1 VSLLLKGAL
10 IEYGTDF
17 LGPLPNVVVFQFNP
31 EQVTRTIEVPER
43 PAGSGSRETSQAGE
57 VPLERLDLTAK
68 FSAADMLANDNVLAR
83 ISGIGSYLAAL
94 ELMANSKAAA
104 GGLLGA
110 AIDAIGDLLG
120 GGGAADP
127 TQPIPR
133 EAYPRL
139 IFIWGLTRV
148 LPVMVTS
155 MKITETHF
163 DFLLNP
169 IEAEVEIGLT
179 VVRPDPCAKD
189 LVAEG
194 ASIYTATAKEALAVA
209 NLANVAGEI
218 ADLVSF

>member
-1 VSLLLKGAL
+1 MSVLLKAAL
-10 IEYGTDF
+10 IEYGGDF

-31 EQVTRTIEVPER
+31 LQVTRTLEVPPR
-43 PAGSGSRETSQAGE
+43 PTGAGSRETSQAGE
-57 VPLERLDLTAK
+57 VPLEKLDLTAS
-68 FSAADMLANDNVLAR
+68 FSAADMLASNNVLAR
-83 ISGIGSYLAAL
+83 ATGIASYLAAL
-94 ELMANSKAAA
+94 ELMANAKAAE

-110 AIDAIGDLLG
+110 AIDAIGSLLG
-120 GGGAADP
+120 GGGADA

-155 MKITETHF
+155 MKITETQF

-179 VVRPDPCAKD
+179 VIRPDPCGKD

>member
-1 VSLLLKGAL
+1 MSLLLKGAL
-10 IEYGTDF
+10 IEYGSDF

-31 EQVTRTIEVPER
+31 LQVTRTIEIPPR
-43 PAGSGSRETSQAGE
+43 PTGAGGRETSQAGE
-57 VPLERLDLTAK
+57 VPLEKLDLTAS
-68 FSAADMLANDNVLAR
+68 FSASDMLASNNILAR
-83 ISGIGSYLAAL
+83 ASGIASYLAAL
-94 ELMANSKAAA
+94 ELMANAKAAE

-110 AIDAIGDLLG
+110 AIDAIGALLG
-120 GGGAADP
+120 GGGADA

-155 MKITETHF
+155 MKITETQF

-179 VVRPDPCAKD
+179 VIRPDPCAKD

>member
-10 IEYGTDF
+10 IEYGSDV

-31 EQVTRTIEVPER
+31 EKVTRTIEVPER

-57 VPLERLDLTAK
+57 VPIEKLDLTAT
-68 FSAADMLANDNVLAR
+68 FSAADMLASNNVIAR
-83 ISGIGSYLAAL
+83 ASGIASYLAAL
-94 ELMANSKAAA
+94 ELMANTKAAA

-110 AIDAIGDLLG
+110 AIDAIGSLLG
-120 GGGAADP
+120 GGAAAP

-133 EAYPRL
+133 ESYPRL
-139 IFIWGLTRV
+139 LFIWGLLRV

-155 MKITETHF
+155 MKITESQF

-189 LVAEG
+189 LIAEG
-194 ASIYTATAKEALAVA
+194 ASVYTATAKEALSVA

>member
-1 VSLLLKGAL
+1 VSLLLRGAL
-10 IEYGTDF
+10 IEYGPDF

-31 EQVTRTIEVPER
+31 EEVTRTIEVPER
-43 PAGSGSRETSQAGE
+43 PTGAGSRETSQAGE
-57 VPLERLDLTAK
+57 VPIERLELTAK
-68 FSAADMLANDNVLAR
+68 FSAADMLAANNPLAR
-83 ISGIGSYLAAL
+83 ATGIASYLAAL
-94 ELMANSKAAA
+94 ELMANAKAAA
-104 GGLLGA
+104 GGLIGA
-110 AIDAIGDLLG
+110 AIDAVGDLLG
-120 GGGAADP
+120 GKGGDA

-148 LPVMVTS
+148 LPVMVTAMS
-155 MKITETHF
+155 ITETHF

-169 IEAEVEIGLT
+169 IEAEVRIGLT
-179 VVRPDPCAKD
+179 VIRPDPCAKD
-189 LVAEG
+189 LIAEG

>member
-10 IEYGTDF
+10 IEYGSDF

-31 EQVTRTIEVPER
+31 LEVTRTIEVPER
-43 PAGSGSRETSQAGE
+43 PTGSGSRETTQAGE
-57 VPLERLDLTAK
+57 VPIERLELTAK
-68 FSAADMLANDNVLAR
+68 FSAADMLAANNPLAR
-83 ISGIGSYLAAL
+83 ATGIATYLAAL
-94 ELMANSKAAA
+94 ELMANAKAAA
-104 GGLLGA
+104 GGLIGA
-110 AIDAIGDLLG
+110 AIDAVGDLLG
-120 GGGAADP
+120 GGDGDA

-148 LPVMVTS
+148 LPVMVTAMS
-155 MKITETHF
+155 ITETHF

-169 IEAEVEIGLT
+169 IEAEVQIGLT
-179 VVRPDPCAKD
+179 VIRPDPCAND
-189 LVAEG
+189 LIAQG

-218 ADLVSF
+218 ADLVTF

>member
-1 VSLLLKGAL
+1 MSLLLKGAL
-10 IEYGTDF
+10 IEYGSDF

-31 EQVTRTIEVPER
+31 LQVTRTIEVPPR
-43 PAGSGSRETSQAGE
+43 PTGAGSRETSQAGE
-57 VPLERLDLTAK
+57 VPLEKLDLTAS
-68 FSAADMLANDNVLAR
+68 FSAADMLASNNVLAR
-83 ISGIGSYLAAL
+83 ATGIASYLAAL
-94 ELMANSKAAA
+94 ELMANAKAAE

-110 AIDAIGDLLG
+110 AIDAIGSLL
-120 GGGAADP
+120 GGGAADA

-155 MKITETHF
+155 MKITETQF

-169 IEAEVEIGLT
+169 IEAEVELGLT
-179 VVRPDPCAKD
+179 VIRPDPCAKD

-194 ASIYTATAKEALAVA
+194 ASIYTATAKEALAVS

>member
-10 IEYGTDF
+10 FEYSENF

-31 EQVTRTIEVPER
+31 EEVTRTIEVPER
-43 PAGSGSRETSQAGE
+43 PTGSGSRETSQAGE
-57 VPLERLDLTAK
+57 VPIERLELTAK
-68 FSAADMLANDNVLAR
+68 FSAADMLAANNPLAR
-83 ISGIGSYLAAL
+83 ATGIASYLAAL
-94 ELMANSKAAA
+94 ELMANAKAAA
-104 GGLLGA
+104 GGLIGA
-110 AIDAIGDLLG
+110 AIDAVGDLLG
-120 GGGAADP
+120 GGGDA

-148 LPVMVTS
+148 LPVMVTAMS
-155 MKITETHF
+155 ITETHF

-169 IEAEVEIGLT
+169 IEAEVQIGLT
-179 VVRPDPCAKD
+179 VIRPDPCAKD
-189 LVAEG
+189 LIAEG

-218 ADLVSF
+218 ADLVTF

>member
-1 VSLLLKGAL
+1 MSLLLKGAL
-10 IEYGTDF
+10 IEYGSDF

-31 EQVTRTIEVPER
+31 EKVTRTIEVPER

-57 VPLERLDLTAK
+57 VPIEKLDLTAT
-68 FSAADMLANDNVLAR
+68 FSAADMLASNNVIAR
-83 ISGIGSYLAAL
+83 ASGIASYLAAL
-94 ELMANSKAAA
+94 ELMANTKAAA

-110 AIDAIGDLLG
+110 AIDAIGSLLG
-120 GGGAADP
+120 GGGAAAP

-133 EAYPRL
+133 ESYPRL
-139 IFIWGLTRV
+139 LFIWGLLRV

-155 MKITETHF
+155 MKITETQF

-189 LVAEG
+189 RIAEG
-194 ASIYTATAKEALAVA
+194 ASVYTATAKEALSVA

>member
-1 VSLLLKGAL
+1 MSLLLKGAL
-10 IEYGTDF
+10 FEYASDF

-31 EQVTRTIEVPER
+31 LKVTRTLQIPER
-43 PAGSGSRETSQAGE
+43 PTGAGSRETSQAGE
-57 VPLERLDLTAK
+57 VPLEKLDLTAS
-68 FSAADMLANDNVLAR
+68 FSAADMLASNNVLAR
-83 ISGIGSYLAAL
+83 ATGIASYLAAL
-94 ELMANSKAAA
+94 ELMANTKAAE
-104 GGLLGA
+104 GGLLGK
-110 AIDAIGDLLG
+110 AIDAVGALLG
-120 GGGAADP
+120 GGGVGDA

-155 MKITETHF
+155 MKITETQF

-169 IEAEVEIGLT
+169 TEAEVELGLT
-179 VVRPDPCAKD
+179 VIRPDPCAHD

-209 NLANVAGEI
+209 NLANVASEI

>member
-1 VSLLLKGAL
+1 MSLLLKGAL

-31 EQVTRTIEVPER
+31 LQVTRTIEVPAR
-43 PAGSGSRETSQAGE
+43 PTGAGSRETSQAGE
-57 VPLERLDLTAK
+57 VPLEKLDLTAS
-68 FSAADMLANDNVLAR
+68 FSAADMLASNNVLAR
-83 ISGIGSYLAAL
+83 ATGIASYLAAL
-94 ELMANSKAAA
+94 ELMANAKAAE

-110 AIDAIGDLLG
+110 AIDAVGALLG
-120 GGGAADP
+120 AGGAGP

-155 MKITETHF
+155 MKITETQF

-179 VVRPDPCAKD
+179 VIRPDPCAKD

-209 NLANVAGEI
+209 NLANVAGEV

>member
-10 IEYGTDF
+10 IEYGSDV

-31 EQVTRTIEVPER
+31 EKVTRTIEVPER

-57 VPLERLDLTAK
+57 VPIEKLDLTAT
-68 FSAADMLANDNVLAR
+68 FSAADMLASNNVIAR
-83 ISGIGSYLAAL
+83 ASGIASYLAAL
-94 ELMANSKAAA
+94 ELMANTKAAA

-110 AIDAIGDLLG
+110 AIDAIGSLLG
-120 GGGAADP
+120 GGAAAP

-133 EAYPRL
+133 ESYPRL
-139 IFIWGLTRV
+139 LFIWGLLRV

-155 MKITETHF
+155 MKITESQF

-179 VVRPDPCAKD
+179 VARPDPCAKD
-189 LVAEG
+189 LIAEG
-194 ASIYTATAKEALAVA
+194 ASVYTATAKEALSVA

>member
-1 VSLLLKGAL
+1 MSLLLKGAL
-10 IEYGTDF
+10 IEYGSDF

-31 EQVTRTIEVPER
+31 LKVTRTLQIPER
-43 PAGSGSRETSQAGE
+43 PTGAGSRETSQAGE
-57 VPLERLDLTAK
+57 VPLEKLDLTAS
-68 FSAADMLANDNVLAR
+68 FSAADMLASNNVLAR
-83 ISGIGSYLAAL
+83 ASGIASYLAAL
-94 ELMANSKAAA
+94 ELMANTKAAE
-104 GGLLGA
+104 GGLLGK
-110 AIDAIGDLLG
+110 AIDAVGALLG
-120 GGGAADP
+120 GGAGGA

-155 MKITETHF
+155 MKITETQF

-169 IEAEVEIGLT
+169 TEAEVELGLT
-179 VVRPDPCAKD
+179 IIRPDPCAND

-209 NLANVAGEI
+209 NLANVASEI

>member
-1 VSLLLKGAL
+1 MSLLLKGAL
-10 IEYGTDF
+10 IEYGSNF

-43 PAGSGSRETSQAGE
+43 PTGAGSRETSQAGE
-57 VPLERLDLTAK
+57 VPVERMDLTAK
-68 FSAADMLANDNVLAR
+68 FSAADMLAANNPIAR
-83 ISGIGSYLAAL
+83 ASGIASYLAAL
-94 ELMANSKAAA
+94 ELMANAKAAA

-110 AIDAIGDLLG
+110 AIDAIGSALG
-120 GGGAADP
+120 GGGDA

-155 MKITETHF
+155 MTITETHF

-169 IEAEVEIGLT
+169 IEAEVQIGLT
-179 VVRPDPCAKD
+179 VIRPDPCAKD
-189 LVAEG
+189 LIAEG
-194 ASIYTATAKEALAVA
+194 ASIYSATAKEALAA
-209 NLANVAGEI
+209 TNLANVAGEI
-218 ADLVSF
+218 ADMIVSF

>member
-1 VSLLLKGAL
+1 MSVLLKGAL
-10 IEYGTDF
+10 IEYGSDF

-31 EQVTRTIEVPER
+31 LQVTRTIEVPQR
-43 PAGSGSRETSQAGE
+43 PTGAGGRETSQAGE
-57 VPLERLDLTAK
+57 VPIEKLDLTAS
-68 FSAADMLANDNVLAR
+68 FSAADMLASNNILAR
-83 ISGIGSYLAAL
+83 ATGIASYLAAL
-94 ELMANSKAAA
+94 ELMANAKAAE

-110 AIDAIGDLLG
+110 AIDAIGSLL
-120 GGGAADP
+120 GGGAADA

-155 MKITETHF
+155 MKITETQF

-179 VVRPDPCAKD
+179 VIRPDPCAKD

-194 ASIYTATAKEALAVA
+194 ASIYTATAKEALAVT

>member
-1 VSLLLKGAL
+1 MSLLLKGAL
-10 IEYGTDF
+10 IEYGSDF

-31 EQVTRTIEVPER
+31 LQVTRTIEVPAR
-43 PAGSGSRETSQAGE
+43 PIGAGSRETSQAGE
-57 VPLERLDLTAK
+57 VPLEKLELTAS
-68 FSAADMLANDNVLAR
+68 FSAADMLASNNILAR
-83 ISGIGSYLAAL
+83 ATGIASYLAAL
-94 ELMANSKAAA
+94 ELMANAKAAG

-110 AIDAIGDLLG
+110 AIDAIGSLLG
-120 GGGAADP
+120 GGSADA

-155 MKITETHF
+155 MKITETQF

>member
-43 PAGSGSRETSQAGE
+43 PSGSGSRETSQAGE
-57 VPLERLDLTAK
+57 VPVERLDLTAS
-68 FSAADMLANDNVLAR
+68 FSAADMLAANNRLAR
-83 ISGIGSYLAAL
+83 ASGIASYLAAL
-94 ELMANSKAAA
+94 ELMANAKAAA
-104 GGLLGA
+104 GGLIGA
-110 AIDAIGDLLG
+110 AIDAVAAALG
-120 GGGAADP
+120 GGDGDA

-139 IFIWGLTRV
+139 LFVWGLTRV

-169 IEAEVEIGLT
+169 VEAEVQIGLT
-179 VVRPDPCAKD
+179 VIRPDPCVPD
-189 LVAEG
+189 RIAEG
-194 ASIYTATAKEALAVA
+194 ASVYSATAKEALATA
-209 NLANVAGEI
+209 NIANVAGEI
-218 ADLVSF
+218 ADLVAF

>member
-1 VSLLLKGAL
+1 VSLLMKGAL
-10 IEYGTDF
+10 IEYGSDF

-31 EQVTRTIEVPER
+31 EQVTRTLEIPER
-43 PAGSGSRETSQAGE
+43 PAGAGSRETGQAGE
-57 VPLERLDLTAK
+57 VPLEKLELTAK

-83 ISGIGSYLAAL
+83 ATGIASYLAAL
-94 ELMANSKAAA
+94 ELMANTKAAA

-110 AIDAIGDLLG
+110 AIDAIGALLG
-120 GGGAADP
+120 GGATDA

-139 IFIWGLTRV
+139 IFVWGLTRV
-148 LPVMVTS
+148 LPVMFTS
-155 MKITETHF
+155 MRITETHF

-179 VVRPDPCAKD
+179 VIRPDPCAKD
-189 LVAEG
+189 LIAEG
-194 ASIYTATAKEALAVA
+194 ASVYTATAKEALAVS

-218 ADLVSF
+218 ADLVAF

>member
-1 VSLLLKGAL
+1 MSLLLKGAL
-10 IEYGTDF
+10 IEYGSDF

-31 EQVTRTIEVPER
+31 LQVTRTIEVPAR
-43 PAGSGSRETSQAGE
+43 PTGAGSRETSQAGE
-57 VPLERLDLTAK
+57 VPLEKLDLTAS
-68 FSAADMLANDNVLAR
+68 FSAADMLAYNNILAR
-83 ISGIGSYLAAL
+83 ATGIASYLAAL
-94 ELMANSKAAA
+94 ELMANAKAAE

-110 AIDAIGDLLG
+110 AIDAVGALLG
-120 GGGAADP
+120 GGGGADP

-155 MKITETHF
+155 MKITETQF

-179 VVRPDPCAKD
+179 VIRPDPCAKD
-189 LVAEG
+189 IVAEG

>member
-1 VSLLLKGAL
+1 MSLLLKGAL
-10 IEYGTDF
+10 IEYGSDF

-31 EQVTRTIEVPER
+31 LQVTRTIEVPPR
-43 PAGSGSRETSQAGE
+43 PTGAGSRETSQAGE
-57 VPLERLDLTAK
+57 VPLEKLDLTAS
-68 FSAADMLANDNVLAR
+68 FSAADMLASNNVLAR
-83 ISGIGSYLAAL
+83 ATGIASYLAAL
-94 ELMANSKAAA
+94 ELMANAKAAE
-104 GGLLGA
+104 GGLLSA
-110 AIDAIGDLLG
+110 AIDAIGAALG
-120 GGGAADP
+120 GGGADA

-133 EAYPRL
+133 ESYPRL

-148 LPVMVTS
+148 LPVIVTS
-155 MKITETHF
+155 MKITETQF

-169 IEAEVEIGLT
+169 IEAEVQIGLT